1 MTHPL
6 SARAAY
12 DAWAADYDNDE
23 NATRDLD
30 AVLLRAAALPL
41 RGTSVVEFGAGTGKN
56 TVYLASEA
64 RRVTALDFS
73 AGMLARARQRCPEPH
88 VEFLEHDLRD
98 PWPVA
103 SGEADLVVG
112 NLVLEHLS
120 DLTNVFAEARRVLR
134 PGGLLYVCELH
145 PYRQLRGARARFQ
158 AAAGEQHVEAY
169 VHLTSDYV
177 QAAFAAGLHLTSMA
191 EPHELGRVPEG
202 TLPRL
207 LQLTFRR
214 P

>member
-1 MTHPL
+1 MTDPI
-6 SARAAY
+6 SARVAY
-12 DAWAADYDNDE
+12 DAWAADYDND
-23 NATRDLD
+23 NNTTRDLD

-56 TVYLASEA
+56 TAYLASEA
-64 RRVTALDFS
+64 RNVIALDFS
-73 AGMLARARQRCPEPH
+73 PGMLERARQRCPDPH
-88 VEFLEHDLRD
+88 VQFVEHDLRQ
-98 PWPVA
+98 PWPIP

-120 DLTNVFAEARRVLR
+120 ELTTVFTEARRVLR

-145 PYRQLRGARARFQ
+145 PFRQLRGSRARFH
-158 AAAGEQHVEAY
+158 AGDGEQGVEAY

-177 QAAFAAGLHLTSMA
+177 QAAFAAGLHLISMA
-191 EPHELGRVPEG
+191 EPHELGRVPDG
-202 TLPRL
+202 ALPRL